1 MPRKDFKNSKKNDR
15 PVKSVKSAQ
24 KQQKQF
30 KEFNVP
36 VKAGAEYIVNISSLG
51 SSGEGVGRVSD
62 FTVFVNGALPGEEVK
77 AKITEVKKTYAI
89 GKLMEVV
96 KASPE
101 RIKPACPIYAECGG
115 CQLQHIS
122 YEGQMQ
128 VKRQQVK
135 DAMERIGHQKDL
147 TVLPVLGAENPWH
160 YRNKVAFPVGK
171 EKGKTIIGC
180 FAQGT
185 HKIIDASNCLIQ
197 DELNNDAINAV
208 KEIIDK
214 LGIPAYNEDTHTGVM
229 RHVVARTGMKG
240 QLMVVL
246 VTATQELKRKKEIIK
261 MLRSR
266 LPQMVSLQ
274 QNIQTYRNNVILGRE
289 TKLLWGRPT
298 IKAKLGKF
306 AFNVSAR
313 SFFQVNTRQAEVLYD
328 TALEYAQLTGKETV
342 IDAYCGTG
350 TISLYLAQKARKV
363 YGVEIVS
370 PAIKD
375 AEKNARENNV
385 RNAEF
390 IVGDCT
396 KVMPRLYKQGV
407 RPDVVVVDP
416 PRAGCTEAVLQT
428 FASMQPKRIVYVSCN
443 PATLARDIEIMAK
456 LGYKAKKV
464 QPVDMFSHSSHVESV
479 ALINRLEKG

>member
-1 MPRKDFKNSKKNDR
+1 
-15 PVKSVKSAQ
+15 
-24 KQQKQF
+24 
-30 KEFNVP
+30 
-36 VKAGAEYIVNISSLG
+36 
-51 SSGEGVGRVSD
+51 
-62 FTVFVNGALPGEEVK
+62 
-77 AKITEVKKTYAI
+77 
-89 GKLMEVV
+89 
-96 KASPE
+96 
-101 RIKPACPIYAECGG
+101 
-115 CQLQHIS
+115 
-122 YEGQMQ
+122 MQ

-306 AFNVSAR
+306 AFYVSAR

-479 ALINRLEKG
+479 ALINRVEKG

>member
-407 RPDVVVVDP
+407 RPDVVVIDP

-479 ALINRLEKG
+479 ALINRK

>member
-171 EKGKTIIGC
+171 EKDKTIIGC

-479 ALINRLEKG
+479 ALINRK

>member
-1 MPRKDFKNSKKNDR
+1 MAKI
-15 PVKSVKSAQ
+15 PVEIN
-24 KQQKQF
+24 
-30 KEFNVP
+30 KE
-36 VKAGAEYIVNISSLG
+36 YDIRISSLG
-51 SSGEGVGRVSD
+51 SSGEGVGRMEG
-62 FTVFVNGALPGEEVK
+62 FTVFVTGGLPGELVRVR
-77 AKITEVKKTYAI
+77 IGEVKKSYAS
-89 GKLMEVV
+89 GRLLKVLE
-96 KASPE
+96 ASPDRVE
-101 RIKPACPIYAECGG
+101 PKCPIYKECGG
-115 CQLQHIS
+115 CQLQHLS
-122 YEGQMQ
+122 YEGQLK
-128 VKRQQVK
+128 VKQQQVK

-147 TVLPVLGAENPWH
+147 PVLPVLGAENPWN
-160 YRNKVAFPVGK
+160 YRNKVAFPVGR
-171 EKGKTIIGC
+171 EKGRTIIGC
-180 FAQGT
+180 FAQGS

-197 DELNNDAINAV
+197 DELNNEAINAV
-208 KEIIDK
+208 REVVEK
-214 LGIPAYNEDTHTGVM
+214 LGLPVYDEDRHTGIM
-229 RHVVARTGMKG
+229 RHVVARTGING

-246 VTATQELKRKKEIIK
+246 VTAVKELRREKEIVK

-266 LPQMVSLQ
+266 LPKMVSLQ

-289 TKLLWGRPT
+289 TKLLWGKPT

-306 AFNVSAR
+306 LFNVSAR
-313 SFFQVNTRQAEVLYD
+313 SFFQVNTKQAEVLYD
-328 TALEYAQLTGKETV
+328 KALEFAQLTGKETV

-416 PRAGCTEAVLQT
+416 PRAGCTQQVLET
-428 FASMQPKRIVYVSCN
+428 FANMQPQRIIYVSCN
-443 PATLARDIEIMAK
+443 PATLARDIEILDG
-456 LGYKAKKV
+456 LGYKAEKV
-464 QPVDMFSHSSHVESV
+464 QPVDMFSHSSHVENIC
-479 ALINRLEKG
+479 LLKMK

>member
-135 DAMERIGHQKDL
+135 DAMERIGHQKGL

-464 QPVDMFSHSSHVESV
+464 QPVDRFSHSSHVESV
-479 ALINRLEKG
+479 ALINRK

>member
-479 ALINRLEKG
+479 ALINRAEKA

>member
-1 MPRKDFKNSKKNDR
+1 MAKI
-15 PVKSVKSAQ
+15 PVEIN
-24 KQQKQF
+24 
-30 KEFNVP
+30 KEY
-36 VKAGAEYIVNISSLG
+36 EIRISSLG
-51 SSGEGVGRVSD
+51 SSGEGVGRMEG
-62 FTVFVNGALPGEEVK
+62 FTVFVQGALPGELVRVR
-77 AKITEVKKTYAI
+77 IGEVKKSYAS
-89 GKLMEVV
+89 GRLLKVLE
-96 KASPE
+96 ASPDRVE
-101 RIKPACPIYAECGG
+101 PKCPIYKECGG
-115 CQLQHIS
+115 CQLQHLS
-122 YEGQMQ
+122 YEGQLK
-128 VKRQQVK
+128 VKQQQVK

-147 TVLPVLGAENPWH
+147 PVLPVLGAENPWN
-160 YRNKVAFPVGK
+160 YRNKVAFPVGR
-171 EKGKTIIGC
+171 EKGRTIIGC
-180 FAQGT
+180 FAQGS

-197 DELNNDAINAV
+197 DELNNEAINAV
-208 KEIIDK
+208 REVVEK
-214 LGIPAYNEDTHTGVM
+214 LGIPVYDEDRHTGIM
-229 RHVVARTGMKG
+229 RHVVARTGING

-246 VTATQELKRKKEIIK
+246 VTAVKELRREKEIVK

-266 LPQMVSLQ
+266 LPKLVSLQ

-306 AFNVSAR
+306 LFNVSAR
-313 SFFQVNTRQAEVLYD
+313 SFFQVNTKQAEVLYD
-328 TALEYAQLTGKETV
+328 KALEFAQLTGKETV

-416 PRAGCTEAVLQT
+416 PRAGCTQQVLKT
-428 FASMQPKRIVYVSCN
+428 FANMKPKRIVYVSCN
-443 PATLARDIEIMAK
+443 PATLARDIEILEK
-456 LGYKAKKV
+456 LGYKAEKI
-464 QPVDMFSHSSHVESV
+464 QPVDMFAQTSHVECV
-479 ALINRLEKG
+479 VLLTNVHK

>member
-479 ALINRLEKG
+479 ALINRVQK

>member
-479 ALINRLEKG
+479 ALINRIEK

>member
-96 KASPE
+96 KASPD

-479 ALINRLEKG
+479 ALINRIDKG

>member
-1 MPRKDFKNSKKNDR
+1 MQLLAVILLFVYTSVIYVVRMIFLYGGEKMAKI
-15 PVKSVKSAQ
+15 PVEIN
-24 KQQKQF
+24 
-30 KEFNVP
+30 KEY
-36 VKAGAEYIVNISSLG
+36 EIRISSLG
-51 SSGEGVGRVSD
+51 SSGEGVGRMEG
-62 FTVFVNGALPGEEVK
+62 FTVFVTGGLPGELVRVR
-77 AKITEVKKTYAI
+77 IGEVKKSYAS
-89 GKLMEVV
+89 GRLLKVLE
-96 KASPE
+96 ASLDRVEP
-101 RIKPACPIYAECGG
+101 KCPIYKECGG
-115 CQLQHIS
+115 CQLQHLS
-122 YEGQMQ
+122 YEGQLK
-128 VKRQQVK
+128 VKQQQVK

-147 TVLPVLGAENPWH
+147 PVLPVLGAENPWN
-160 YRNKVAFPVGK
+160 YRNKVAFPVGR
-171 EKGKTIIGC
+171 EKGRTIIGC
-180 FAQGT
+180 FAQGS

-197 DELNNDAINAV
+197 DELNNEAINAV
-208 KEIIDK
+208 REVVEK
-214 LGIPAYNEDTHTGVM
+214 LGIPVYDEDRHTGIM
-229 RHVVARTGMKG
+229 RHVVARTGING

-246 VTATQELKRKKEIIK
+246 VTAVKELRREKEIVK

-266 LPQMVSLQ
+266 LPKMVSLQ

-306 AFNVSAR
+306 LFNVSAR
-313 SFFQVNTRQAEVLYD
+313 SFFQVNTKQAEVLYD
-328 TALEYAQLTGKETV
+328 KALEFAQLTGKETV

-416 PRAGCTEAVLQT
+416 PRAGCTQQVLET
-428 FASMQPKRIVYVSCN
+428 FANMQPQRIVYVSCN
-443 PATLARDIEIMAK
+443 PATLARDIEILDG
-456 LGYKAKKV
+456 LGYKAEKV
-464 QPVDMFSHSSHVESV
+464 QPVDMFSHSSHVENV
-479 ALINRLEKG
+479 CLLKMK

>member
-135 DAMERIGHQKDL
+135 DAMERIGHQNDL

-479 ALINRLEKG
+479 ALINRVEK